1 MATKKIRTILVG
13 VLSPEERSQPAVE
26 RAAALAA
33 AFRAELILFHSAFEP
48 AISGRSFFDS
58 RKLATLRGAVVATRR
73 AMLEKLCAQ
82 LQARG
87 ITARCA
93 VVWEEPP
100 YAAVI
105 RAAIRD
111 NADLVVVGAHRPRAS
126 RVPVLRQNDWELMR
140 YCSRPVL
147 IVRQPHKRSGVVV
160 AALDPSHANDKP
172 AALDV
177 ELARAGALL
186 AAGLNT
192 ELHVAHCI
200 PDSAYPLGHITPK
213 DRLRMKRDRQARVA
227 GVLQK
232 ARVDARK
239 THMLDGLVEVAL
251 PGLLRKVNAQLLVLG
266 ALSRR
271 WLKGFVV
278 GNTAERL
285 IHETTCDLLIVK
297 PAGFKTRLPRAR
309 REPIVMP
316 KSVT

>member
-1 MATKKIRTILVG
+1 MATRKIRTILVG
-13 VLSPEERSQPAVE
+13 VLAPEERSQPAVE
-26 RAAALAA
+26 RAAKLAA
-33 AFRAELILFHSAFEP
+33 AFRAELILFHAALEP
-48 AISGRSFFDS
+48 AISGRSLFDS
-58 RKLATLRGAVVATRR
+58 RRLAALRGAVVATRR

-93 VVWEEPP
+93 VVWEDPP

-111 NADLVVVGAHRPRAS
+111 NADLVVIGAHRPRAS
-126 RVPVLRQNDWELMR
+126 RLPILRQNDWELMR
-140 YCSRPVL
+140 YCSRPLL
-147 IVRQPHKRSGVVV
+147 IVRQPVKRSGAVV
-160 AALDPSHANDKP
+160 AAVDPSHANDKP

-177 ELARAGALL
+177 ELAKAGAVL

-200 PDSAYPLGHITPK
+200 PDSAFPLGHITPK
-213 DRLRMKRDRQARVA
+213 DRLRMKRERQARVEE
-227 GVLQK
+227 VLEK

-239 THMLDGLVEVAL
+239 VHMLDGLVEVAL
-251 PGLLRKVNAQLLVLG
+251 PVLLRKVHAQALVLG

-271 WLKGFVV
+271 WLQGFVV

-309 REPIVMP
+309 RESIVMP
-316 KSVT
+316 KAGT